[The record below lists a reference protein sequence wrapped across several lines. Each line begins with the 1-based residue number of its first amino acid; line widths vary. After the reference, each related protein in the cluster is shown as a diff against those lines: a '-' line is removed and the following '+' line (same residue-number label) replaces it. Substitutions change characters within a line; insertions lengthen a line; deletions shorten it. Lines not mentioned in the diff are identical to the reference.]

1 VHPIA
6 WFRRRGLRTRLMAIG
21 VAGLVIALLIGAFLL
36 YGTLRISVTRALDDE
51 ARAAAG
57 QVAAM
62 VNSGTVPDPLPVSGA
77 QVVQVVDPTGRVLDG
92 SVGADRLTALLR
104 PAEISSA
111 VGGSAVTVPGSRAGL
126 SGTMRAVAV
135 RAGTADT
142 PRLVI
147 AAVPMEA
154 IARSTAALRTAL
166 LIAFPLLLIVLAVI
180 AWYVIGWTLRPVE
193 ELRAAAEAISVT
205 GRERHLPVPPTR
217 DQIRALAETLNTMLD
232 RLKAA
237 RARQRDFV
245 ADAAHELR
253 SPLASIRTQ
262 LEVAQHLGENAE
274 LVGDLLVDVARLA
287 RVVEDL
293 LLLAR
298 ADADAGRPPHA
309 EPFEA
314 RALLAQIAQERGSR
328 HPRQEQSAPGAQP
341 QVRVAAGPA
350 VHLAADPDEIR
361 RAVTNLVD
369 NAVRYAATSVVLDVT
384 QTGNRVVI
392 SVTDDGPGI
401 PPADRERV
409 FGRFTRL
416 DSSRDRDTGGTGLG
430 LAIVRELA
438 RRAGGTVA
446 FHDAPPPA
454 TLRVAIDLPAPR

>member
-1 VHPIA
+1 MRIIA

-21 VAGLVIALLIGAFLL
+21 VTGLAIALLIGAMVL

-62 VNSGTVPDPLPVSGA
+62 VDSGTVPDPLPVSGA
-77 QVVQVVDPTGRVLDG
+77 QVVQVVDSAGRVLDG

-104 PAEISSA
+104 PDEIASA
-111 VGGSAVTVPGSRAGL
+111 VGGSAVAVPGSRAGL
-126 SGTMRAVAV
+126 SGMMRAVAV
-135 RAGTADT
+135 RAGPADA
-142 PRLVI
+142 PRVVI

-166 LIAFPLLLIVLAVI
+166 LIAFPLLLIVLAAI

-205 GRERHLPVPPTR
+205 GREQHLPVPAAR

-232 RLKAA
+232 RLGAA
-237 RARQRDFV
+237 RARQRNFV

-262 LEVAQHLGENAE
+262 LEVAQHVGENTE
-274 LVGDLLVDVARLA
+274 LVSDLLADVARLS
-287 RVVEDL
+287 RIVEDL

-298 ADADAGRPPHA
+298 ADAGRPPRP
-309 EPFEA
+309 ELFEV
-314 RALLAQIAQERGSR
+314 RALLTEIAGEHGTRQTGQDPVARGG
-328 HPRQEQSAPGAQP
+328 PE
-341 QVRVAAGPA
+341 VRVAAGPA
-350 VHLAADPDEIR
+350 VHLAADPEEIR

-369 NAVRYAATSVVLDVT
+369 NAVRYAAASVVLDVT
-384 QTGNRVVI
+384 PAGTGVTI

-446 FHDAPPPA
+446 FHDAAPPG
-454 TLRVAIDLPAPR
+454 TLRADIDLPAPR